1 MFSIIVKF
9 KKNSKRSSKEN
20 LIGEGRIELTFYKTG
35 YERVAKKI
43 DILGLE
49 KYWDN
54 EKRQFKKG
62 SPNYA
67 LKNKAIEDEKQ
78 KYYEVVEKW
87 ETEGTN
93 WSPKMLSHYFDIEVE
108 IKNNEPQISTVL
120 QIIHKLEKKFL
131 EKKRLKNGKIIS
143 SSSNARNYVF
153 LRNSLRA
160 FTQCRY
166 NRCFSSYYFHHI
178 NEKFLTDYSNY
189 LLAKGARNGN
199 RGGLP
204 HKLKLL
210 RAVVNTAKRLDI
222 PGVNLGAF
230 ESVEVY
236 MKNELSEPKTVSYG
250 LIEQIECLD
259 RTEFTKCENLHIDL
273 FLFSVY
279 TGGMCNIDVCFLE
292 NKNINGN
299 VIIYERMKVRKKA
312 KALLTQKTKEILD
325 KYKDMCYNDFA
336 LPIFNKRHNTEEKMY
351 MRVRTISVK
360 VNKTLRKVREKLG
373 TQEKITWNSAR
384 GTFISKLL
392 DEGYSPIV
400 VAEMAG
406 NSPAVIY
413 KHYYKNTNINS
424 ILEGLNRIF

>member
-236 MKNELSEPKTVSYG
+236 MKMNYL
-250 LIEQIECLD
+250 
-259 RTEFTKCENLHIDL
+259 NL
-273 FLFSVY
+273 
-279 TGGMCNIDVCFLE
+279 
-292 NKNINGN
+292 
-299 VIIYERMKVRKKA
+299 
-312 KALLTQKTKEILD
+312 
-325 KYKDMCYNDFA
+325 
-336 LPIFNKRHNTEEKMY
+336 
-351 MRVRTISVK
+351 
-360 VNKTLRKVREKLG
+360 KLY
-373 TQEKITWNSAR
+373 
-384 GTFISKLL
+384 LM
-392 DEGYSPIV
+392 D
-400 VAEMAG
+400 
-406 NSPAVIY
+406 
-413 KHYYKNTNINS
+413 
-424 ILEGLNRIF
+424 